1 MGSGPGLDIF
11 ALLHPVLEVSQRR
24 LTFVALYE
32 SPDVRQL
39 GRTHGPR
46 STSTQVGT
54 FPFLSKASQ

>member
-1 MGSGPGLDIF
+1 MRSGPGLDIF
-11 ALLHPVLEVSQRR
+11 ALLQWVFEVSQRR

-46 STSTQVGT
+46 
-54 FPFLSKASQ
+54 